1 MEKLL
6 LFESFTDVLND
17 KKQKKQLKKDSK
29 WLKNAIKNP
38 GKLHKELDV
47 PEEDTIPMSKID
59 SKIKELKSI
68 DELSKK
74 ESKLLRRLNLAK
86 TMKKFNK

>member
-6 LFESFTDVLND
+6 LFESFTDILND
-17 KKQKKQLKKDSK
+17 TKEKKKEKKDKK

-47 PEEDTIPMSKID
+47 PEEDSIPMSKID
-59 SKIKELKSI
+59 SKIKELKGQ

-74 ESKLLRRLNLAK
+74 ETKMLRRLKLAK